1 MGSFKSAEKSE
12 RRGGLLGKIDTPLD
26 KKLQAVKW
34 GKFRLGDL
42 FEKIKVNSL
51 KYKTNDLPNIAQEE
65 YDLPAL
71 TAGIQNQGLN
81 NYVPRKNATV
91 LKNVISISA
100 NGANTGATFYQS
112 KEFTVLQ
119 DAYAIRWIYSDKILT
134 DDQSLFL
141 VSAISKRIYGSYEW
155 TNKAGWERIKNDSI
169 KLPITSSGEI
179 DFDFMESFIS
189 ELKEE
194 RMRKLAAYLQAT
206 GLKDYELTT
215 AEQQALNA
223 FEHLE
228 WGEYKIGDLF
238 EKLNLSFNKSK
249 FNKNTDIS
257 KSPNAEFSLPLVNA
271 KDGNNGIMY
280 YGRPE
285 DFESAKMTIDI
296 INDGAISA
304 GNVYSQ
310 PQETG
315 VLYNAYL
322 IKPKFYISTNLL
334 HFFTVAIRKSIKMKF
349 SYELKATWERV
360 KKETIYL
367 PTNNGTPDYAAMETF
382 ISAVQKLVIKDVV
395 QYADKRI
402 AATAKLV
409 K

>member
-1 MGSFKSAEKSE
+1 M
-12 RRGGLLGKIDTPLD
+12 
-26 KKLQAVKW
+26 
-34 GKFRLGDL
+34 
-42 FEKIKVNSL
+42 
-51 KYKTNDLPNIAQEE
+51 
-65 YDLPAL
+65 
-71 TAGIQNQGLN
+71 
-81 NYVPRKNATV
+81 
-91 LKNVISISA
+91 
-100 NGANTGATFYQS
+100 
-112 KEFTVLQ
+112 
-119 DAYAIRWIYSDKILT
+119 
-134 DDQSLFL
+134 
-141 VSAISKRIYGSYEW
+141 
-155 TNKAGWERIKNDSI
+155 
-169 KLPITSSGEI
+169 
-179 DFDFMESFIS
+179 
-189 ELKEE
+189 
-194 RMRKLAAYLQAT
+194 
-206 GLKDYELTT
+206 
-215 AEQQALNA
+215 
-223 FEHLE
+223 E

-257 KSPNAEFSLPLVNA
+257 KSSNAEFSLPLVNA

-367 PTNNGTPDYAAMETF
+367 PTNNSTPDYAAMETF

-395 QYADKRI
+395 QYTDKRI
-402 AATAKLV
+402 AATARMV